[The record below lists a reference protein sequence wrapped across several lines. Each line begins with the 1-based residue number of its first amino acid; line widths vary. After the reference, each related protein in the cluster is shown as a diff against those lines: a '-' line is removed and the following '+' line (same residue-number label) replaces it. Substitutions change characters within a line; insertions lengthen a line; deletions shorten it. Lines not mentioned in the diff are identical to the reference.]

1 MNTVKEQP
9 IATTAAGEPKA
20 HIEEI
25 ISKGT
30 DGEKACVALVV
41 EYGGKEATIRLQ
53 VDVTE
58 IERAAMPK
66 VIEGELHALM
76 DALETIAEGAT
87 ISFRGSPPN
96 AER

>member
-1 MNTVKEQP
+1 MNTVTEQP
-9 IATTAAGEPKA
+9 AETTVAGEPKA
-20 HIEEI
+20 YIEEI
-25 ISKGT
+25 ISKGS

-53 VDVTE
+53 VDVSE

-76 DALETIAEGAT
+76 DALETIVEETT
-87 ISFRGSPPN
+87 ISFRGNPPN
-96 AER
+96 AK